1 MLPGGVQAESLRT
14 VILRSPRGMRPHT
27 AALRVDL
34 MFFPLF
40 LIVHTAVCQGA
51 AAACHGADGAGH
63 EDTHA
68 AIRHAHFVC
77 RGLDALQ
84 IRSHAAPG
92 RDENWLTGR
101 RLESVDPHEPNRA
114 RAARALVDYV
124 IAKRRAA
131 RAAAQQAALITTTS
145 ATSRGAAAPQGT
157 AGGEVQQQ

>member
-92 RDENWLTGR
+92 RC
-101 RLESVDPHEPNRA
+101 P
-114 RAARALVDYV
+114 
-124 IAKRRAA
+124 K
-131 RAAAQQAALITTTS
+131 AQ
-145 ATSRGAAAPQGT
+145 T
-157 AGGEVQQQ
+157 AQLNSISQQQWTYKRWQVAFI